1 MVSWVI
7 ESHTGVIN
15 GGKNSQMIPLLS
27 RGAQVVT
34 FLLHSDL
41 GARAWYHL
49 NSPFRYQTLTHK
61 KRDSNIRI
69 PYLKVV
75 K

>member
-7 ESHTGVIN
+7 RDHTGVIN
-15 GGKNSQMIPLLS
+15 GGKNSQMIPLLFCVV
-27 RGAQVVT
+27 QVVT
-34 FLLHSDL
+34 SILHNDL

-49 NSPFRYQTLTHK
+49 NSPFHYQTLTHK

-69 PYLKVV
+69 PCLQLVR
-75 K
+75 